1 MLFVGCRVV
10 NTVDTQ
16 EFLFVLTIKSDE
28 VGMKKTLLR
37 KLILIADSIKIQ
49 TSTHILFL
57 VDEGIN
63 ILNIFFL

>member
-37 KLILIADSIKIQ
+37 KLILIAYSIKIE
-49 TSTHILFL
+49 TSAHVLFL